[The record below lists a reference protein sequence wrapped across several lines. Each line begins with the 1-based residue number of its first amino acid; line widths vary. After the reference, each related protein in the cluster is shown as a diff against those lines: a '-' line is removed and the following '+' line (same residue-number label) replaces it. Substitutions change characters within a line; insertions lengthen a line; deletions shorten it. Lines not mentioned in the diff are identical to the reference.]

1 MDHQYEVS
9 KLLDNSEADI
19 ETMRNQ
25 ITLPQAG
32 PGTVRNRIALPQ
44 AGIEAVRNQIALPT
58 TNSISATNSIST
70 TTRIT
75 DENVYKQLRYHHDY
89 F

>member
-9 KLLDNSEADI
+9 KLLDNSE
-19 ETMRNQ
+19 
-25 ITLPQAG
+25 
-32 PGTVRNRIALPQ
+32 

>member
-19 ETMRNQ
+19 ETM
-25 ITLPQAG
+25 
-32 PGTVRNRIALPQ
+32 
-44 AGIEAVRNQIALPT
+44 RNQIALPT